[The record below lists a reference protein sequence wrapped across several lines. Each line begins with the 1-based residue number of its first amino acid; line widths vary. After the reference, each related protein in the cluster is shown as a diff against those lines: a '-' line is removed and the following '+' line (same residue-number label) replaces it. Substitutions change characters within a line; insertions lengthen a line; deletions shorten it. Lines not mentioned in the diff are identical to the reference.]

1 MKKSDRKPKNLKLHR
16 ETLVRLDAKNL
27 SKAQGGLLYQDDYKC
42 TGCDSGCGID
52 WDTQ

>member
-1 MKKSDRKPKNLKLHR
+1 MKKSDRKVKTLKLHR
-16 ETLVRLDAKNL
+16 ETLVRLDAESL
-27 SKAQGGLLYQDDYKC
+27 TKAQGGVTLQDDFKC

>member
-1 MKKSDRKPKNLKLHR
+1 MKKKDRGMKKLRLHR
-16 ETLVRLDAKNL
+16 ETLAVLRSVELMKVE
-27 SKAQGGLLYQDDYKC
+27 GGLLQQDDFKC